1 VAQAGPRAGRLAA
14 RPAGGDGQDVG
25 SDTSVPK
32 GLLLYAGAGLSKCQR
47 HDCVL
52 RRPDRLRERRHADRS
67 PIRRDYWIWPYLA
80 ISGGFLKPWGAKAEG
95 SGTGY
100 RFETSLTPNIVT
112 ITGKVGAPFGRFRVY
127 GESGAAYN
135 WTSRTTTQTMNET
148 TIVVDGLP
156 IVVPGG
162 TQVFE
167 LKTEGWSW
175 MWGGGGE
182 FWLTPVVGV
191 WNSRG

>member
-1 VAQAGPRAGRLAA
+1 MQIGLRF
-14 RPAGGDGQDVG
+14 GG
-25 SDTSVPK
+25 
-32 GLLLYAGAGLSKCQR
+32 
-47 HDCVL
+47 
-52 RRPDRLRERRHADRS
+52 
-67 PIRRDYWIWPYLA
+67 DYWIWPYLA
-80 ISGGFLKPWGAKAEG
+80 ISGGFLKPLGAKAEG

-100 RFETSLTPNIVT
+100 RFETSLTPNVVT
-112 ITGKVGAPFGRFRVY
+112 ITGKVGVPFGRFRVY

-167 LKTEGWSW
+167 LKTEGV
-175 MWGGGGE
+175 E
-182 FWLTPVVGV
+182 LDVGRRRRV
-191 WNSRG
+191 LADSRRRDLG